1 MQMDWRQETR
11 SWEAGEEAEMKVQG
25 EEAAW
30 ARFGAVG
37 MEMKGKGRGRQRLVG
52 GQERQGWGLGG
63 RRQEDRASR

>member
-11 SWEAGEEAEMKVQG
+11 GWEAGEEAEMKVQG

-37 MEMKGKGRGRQRLVG
+37 MEMKGQGRGGQGLVG
-52 GQERQGWGLGG
+52 GAGETGLGTG
-63 RRQEDRASR
+63 GQETGG